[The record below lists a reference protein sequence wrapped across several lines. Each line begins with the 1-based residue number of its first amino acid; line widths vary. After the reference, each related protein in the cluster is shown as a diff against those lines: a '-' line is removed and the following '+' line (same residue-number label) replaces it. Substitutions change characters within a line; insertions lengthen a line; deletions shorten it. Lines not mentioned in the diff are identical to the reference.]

1 MKRILIVEDEPD
13 IQELLRAYLEDAGY
27 QTAVAGDGVAAL
39 ALFGGQPFDLVLL
52 DLMLPKID
60 GFGVCE
66 LIRQQSQVPILMLTA
81 LDGEESQLR
90 GFGMDIDDYVTKP
103 FSIPVLLE
111 KIRVILRRR
120 GNTGE
125 DSRLRYRDLTLDLD
139 TREALLD
146 GQLLDLTA
154 REFELL
160 HTFLAAPGRVF
171 TREMLLAKL
180 WGYDFYGDERVV
192 DSHIK
197 NLRHKL
203 GRNYIETVRGWG
215 TVLRKRIA
223 ESLTARIFLIT
234 AGILLSAGVITFS
247 FIAWASP
254 STYTAVVNDDLTAQ
268 VDALAGKLADTS
280 PEDCGALLDEFV
292 LASGANAMLMGPDGQ
307 LVDTGARLTVQAVYE
322 ATVVT
327 TSEPQSTVNYHSRE
341 IREGDAVAVTL
352 SEQATITAEVTFAGR
367 SESYTLY
374 VTPRVEAENLAVR
387 VLVQIAPWLLLVLL
401 VFSLLGAFFYSRYIT
416 RPIVRMSGIAGRMAE
431 LDFHWVCGE
440 KRRDEIGK
448 LGRSLDRL
456 ACRLDAALT
465 DLESANRALQ
475 GEVERERELDRQRM
489 AFFIAA
495 SHELKTPV
503 TILKG
508 QLSGMLEGVGVY
520 RDRDRYLLRSLQV
533 TGRMEAL
540 VREMLAISRME
551 SGAAELKRA
560 PVELAALLER
570 QLALDAPLL
579 EQRGQRLV
587 RALAPGVTILGDAS
601 LLGKAVGNLLS
612 NAALHSP
619 EKAEIRVWCGRL
631 DGRPALRVE
640 NTGAQISKEA
650 LPHLFEAFYRA
661 EGSRNRASGGSGLG
675 LYLVRA
681 ILDRHGAACTLENT
695 KDGVRAEVIFPAEP
709 PALRG

>member
-1 MKRILIVEDEPD
+1 M
-13 IQELLRAYLEDAGY
+13 
-27 QTAVAGDGVAAL
+27 
-39 ALFGGQPFDLVLL
+39 
-52 DLMLPKID
+52 
-60 GFGVCE
+60 
-66 LIRQQSQVPILMLTA
+66 
-81 LDGEESQLR
+81 
-90 GFGMDIDDYVTKP
+90 
-103 FSIPVLLE
+103 
-111 KIRVILRRR
+111 
-120 GNTGE
+120 
-125 DSRLRYRDLTLDLD
+125 
-139 TREALLD
+139 
-146 GQLLDLTA
+146 
-154 REFELL
+154 
-160 HTFLAAPGRVF
+160 
-171 TREMLLAKL
+171 
-180 WGYDFYGDERVV
+180 
-192 DSHIK
+192 
-197 NLRHKL
+197 
-203 GRNYIETVRGWG
+203 
-215 TVLRKRIA
+215 LRKRIA

-292 LASGANAMLMGPDGQ
+292 LASGANVMLMGPDGQ

-327 TSEPQSTVNYHSRE
+327 TSEPQSTVNYHSQE
-341 IREGDAVAVTL
+341 IRKGDAVAVTL

-489 AFFIAA
+489 AFFNAA

-587 RALAPGVTILGDAS
+587 RALAPGVTVLGDAS

>member
-1 MKRILIVEDEPD
+1 M
-13 IQELLRAYLEDAGY
+13 
-27 QTAVAGDGVAAL
+27 
-39 ALFGGQPFDLVLL
+39 
-52 DLMLPKID
+52 
-60 GFGVCE
+60 
-66 LIRQQSQVPILMLTA
+66 
-81 LDGEESQLR
+81 
-90 GFGMDIDDYVTKP
+90 
-103 FSIPVLLE
+103 
-111 KIRVILRRR
+111 
-120 GNTGE
+120 
-125 DSRLRYRDLTLDLD
+125 
-139 TREALLD
+139 
-146 GQLLDLTA
+146 
-154 REFELL
+154 
-160 HTFLAAPGRVF
+160 
-171 TREMLLAKL
+171 
-180 WGYDFYGDERVV
+180 
-192 DSHIK
+192 
-197 NLRHKL
+197 
-203 GRNYIETVRGWG
+203 
-215 TVLRKRIA
+215 LRKRIA

-292 LASGANAMLMGPDGQ
+292 LASGANVMLMGPDGQ

-401 VFSLLGAFFYSRYIT
+401 AFSLLGAFFYSRYIT

-440 KRRDEIGK
+440 RRRDEIGK

-489 AFFIAA
+489 AFFNAA

-587 RALAPGVTILGDAS
+587 RALAPGVTVLGNAS

-695 KDGVRAEVIFPAEP
+695 KDGVQAEVIFPAEP

>member
-1 MKRILIVEDEPD
+1 M
-13 IQELLRAYLEDAGY
+13 
-27 QTAVAGDGVAAL
+27 
-39 ALFGGQPFDLVLL
+39 
-52 DLMLPKID
+52 
-60 GFGVCE
+60 
-66 LIRQQSQVPILMLTA
+66 
-81 LDGEESQLR
+81 
-90 GFGMDIDDYVTKP
+90 
-103 FSIPVLLE
+103 
-111 KIRVILRRR
+111 
-120 GNTGE
+120 
-125 DSRLRYRDLTLDLD
+125 
-139 TREALLD
+139 
-146 GQLLDLTA
+146 
-154 REFELL
+154 
-160 HTFLAAPGRVF
+160 
-171 TREMLLAKL
+171 
-180 WGYDFYGDERVV
+180 
-192 DSHIK
+192 
-197 NLRHKL
+197 
-203 GRNYIETVRGWG
+203 
-215 TVLRKRIA
+215 LRKRIA

-292 LASGANAMLMGPDGQ
+292 LASGASAMLMGPDGQ

-327 TSEPQSTVNYHSRE
+327 ASEPQSTVNYHSRE

-352 SEQATITAEVTFAGR
+352 SEQATIIAEVTFAGR

-416 RPIVRMSGIAGRMAE
+416 RPIVRMSGIAGKMAE

-440 KRRDEIGK
+440 RRRDEIGK

-489 AFFIAA
+489 AFFNAA

-587 RALAPGVTILGDAS
+587 RALAPGVTVLGDAS

-650 LPHLFEAFYRA
+650 LPYLFEAFYRA

-675 LYLVRA
+675 LYLVRV
-681 ILDRHGAACTLENT
+681 ILDRHGAACTLENA

>member
-1 MKRILIVEDEPD
+1 M
-13 IQELLRAYLEDAGY
+13 
-27 QTAVAGDGVAAL
+27 
-39 ALFGGQPFDLVLL
+39 
-52 DLMLPKID
+52 
-60 GFGVCE
+60 
-66 LIRQQSQVPILMLTA
+66 
-81 LDGEESQLR
+81 
-90 GFGMDIDDYVTKP
+90 
-103 FSIPVLLE
+103 
-111 KIRVILRRR
+111 
-120 GNTGE
+120 
-125 DSRLRYRDLTLDLD
+125 
-139 TREALLD
+139 
-146 GQLLDLTA
+146 
-154 REFELL
+154 
-160 HTFLAAPGRVF
+160 
-171 TREMLLAKL
+171 
-180 WGYDFYGDERVV
+180 
-192 DSHIK
+192 
-197 NLRHKL
+197 
-203 GRNYIETVRGWG
+203 
-215 TVLRKRIA
+215 LRKRIA

-292 LASGANAMLMGPDGQ
+292 LASGANVMLMGPDGQ

-327 TSEPQSTVNYHSRE
+327 TSEPQSTVNYHSQE

-367 SESYTLY
+367 NESYTLY

-489 AFFIAA
+489 AFFNAA

-587 RALAPGVTILGDAS
+587 RALAPGVTVLGDAS

>member
-1 MKRILIVEDEPD
+1 
-13 IQELLRAYLEDAGY
+13 
-27 QTAVAGDGVAAL
+27 
-39 ALFGGQPFDLVLL
+39 
-52 DLMLPKID
+52 ML
-60 GFGVCE
+60 
-66 LIRQQSQVPILMLTA
+66 Q
-81 LDGEESQLR
+81 
-90 GFGMDIDDYVTKP
+90 
-103 FSIPVLLE
+103 
-111 KIRVILRRR
+111 
-120 GNTGE
+120 
-125 DSRLRYRDLTLDLD
+125 
-139 TREALLD
+139 
-146 GQLLDLTA
+146 
-154 REFELL
+154 
-160 HTFLAAPGRVF
+160 
-171 TREMLLAKL
+171 
-180 WGYDFYGDERVV
+180 
-192 DSHIK
+192 
-197 NLRHKL
+197 
-203 GRNYIETVRGWG
+203 
-215 TVLRKRIA
+215 KRIA

-327 TSEPQSTVNYHSRE
+327 TSKPQSTVNYHNQE

-440 KRRDEIGK
+440 RRRDEIGK

-489 AFFIAA
+489 AFFNAA

-587 RALAPGVTILGDAS
+587 RALAPGVTVLGDAS

>member
-1 MKRILIVEDEPD
+1 M
-13 IQELLRAYLEDAGY
+13 
-27 QTAVAGDGVAAL
+27 
-39 ALFGGQPFDLVLL
+39 
-52 DLMLPKID
+52 
-60 GFGVCE
+60 
-66 LIRQQSQVPILMLTA
+66 
-81 LDGEESQLR
+81 
-90 GFGMDIDDYVTKP
+90 
-103 FSIPVLLE
+103 
-111 KIRVILRRR
+111 
-120 GNTGE
+120 
-125 DSRLRYRDLTLDLD
+125 
-139 TREALLD
+139 
-146 GQLLDLTA
+146 
-154 REFELL
+154 
-160 HTFLAAPGRVF
+160 
-171 TREMLLAKL
+171 
-180 WGYDFYGDERVV
+180 
-192 DSHIK
+192 
-197 NLRHKL
+197 
-203 GRNYIETVRGWG
+203 
-215 TVLRKRIA
+215 LRKRIA

-307 LVDTGARLTVQAVYE
+307 LVDTGAGLTVQAVYE

-327 TSEPQSTVNYHSRE
+327 TSEPQSTVNYHSQE

-367 SESYTLY
+367 SESYTLC
-374 VTPRVEAENLAVR
+374 VIPRIEGENLAVR

-440 KRRDEIGK
+440 RRRDEIGK

-489 AFFIAA
+489 AFFNAA

-587 RALAPGVTILGDAS
+587 RALAPGVTVLGDAS

>member
-1 MKRILIVEDEPD
+1 M
-13 IQELLRAYLEDAGY
+13 
-27 QTAVAGDGVAAL
+27 
-39 ALFGGQPFDLVLL
+39 
-52 DLMLPKID
+52 
-60 GFGVCE
+60 
-66 LIRQQSQVPILMLTA
+66 
-81 LDGEESQLR
+81 
-90 GFGMDIDDYVTKP
+90 
-103 FSIPVLLE
+103 
-111 KIRVILRRR
+111 
-120 GNTGE
+120 
-125 DSRLRYRDLTLDLD
+125 
-139 TREALLD
+139 
-146 GQLLDLTA
+146 
-154 REFELL
+154 
-160 HTFLAAPGRVF
+160 
-171 TREMLLAKL
+171 
-180 WGYDFYGDERVV
+180 
-192 DSHIK
+192 
-197 NLRHKL
+197 
-203 GRNYIETVRGWG
+203 
-215 TVLRKRIA
+215 LRKRIA

-292 LASGANAMLMGPDGQ
+292 LASGASAMLMGPDGQ

-327 TSEPQSTVNYHSRE
+327 TSEPQSTVNYHSQE

-440 KRRDEIGK
+440 RRRDEIGK

-489 AFFIAA
+489 AFFNAA

-587 RALAPGVTILGDAS
+587 RALAPGVTVLGDAS

-650 LPHLFEAFYRA
+650 LPYLFEAFYRA
-661 EGSRNRASGGSGLG
+661 EGSRNRASGGPRPPRRARSPKPGSPCRRPGRGSCRSSPWACSSPCWASGCSG
-675 LYLVRA
+675 S
-681 ILDRHGAACTLENT
+681 AA
-695 KDGVRAEVIFPAEP
+695 A
-709 PALRG
+709 

>member
-1 MKRILIVEDEPD
+1 M
-13 IQELLRAYLEDAGY
+13 
-27 QTAVAGDGVAAL
+27 
-39 ALFGGQPFDLVLL
+39 
-52 DLMLPKID
+52 
-60 GFGVCE
+60 
-66 LIRQQSQVPILMLTA
+66 
-81 LDGEESQLR
+81 
-90 GFGMDIDDYVTKP
+90 
-103 FSIPVLLE
+103 
-111 KIRVILRRR
+111 
-120 GNTGE
+120 
-125 DSRLRYRDLTLDLD
+125 
-139 TREALLD
+139 
-146 GQLLDLTA
+146 
-154 REFELL
+154 
-160 HTFLAAPGRVF
+160 
-171 TREMLLAKL
+171 
-180 WGYDFYGDERVV
+180 
-192 DSHIK
+192 
-197 NLRHKL
+197 
-203 GRNYIETVRGWG
+203 
-215 TVLRKRIA
+215 LRKRIA

-268 VDALAGKLADTS
+268 VDALVGKLADTS
-280 PEDCGALLDEFV
+280 LEDCGALLDEFV

-327 TSEPQSTVNYHSRE
+327 APEPQSTVNYHSQE

-440 KRRDEIGK
+440 RRRDEIGK

-489 AFFIAA
+489 AFFNAA

-551 SGAAELKRA
+551 SGAAEMKRA

-587 RALAPGVTILGDAS
+587 RALAPGVTVLGDAS

-631 DGRPALRVE
+631 EGRPALRVE

-681 ILDRHGAACTLENT
+681 ILDRYGAACTLENT